1 MKEKPTVSER
11 TICSVSDATVLFD
24 DSKILEEMSVS
35 FPAKQCTVIMGATGS
50 GKSTLLK
57 LAAGLLIPDSGTT
70 ELIGVDP
77 ARASDR
83 EMEELRSKNGFV
95 FQDAAL
101 WQNLTLRQ
109 NLELPIRFHHPQM
122 SQEDVDQRLR
132 RLTSEV
138 QATRRLDLRPAQVS
152 VGEQKIISF
161 LRAIVN
167 GPDVLFLDEPT
178 SSIDNERVELML
190 RVLRRLKEQG
200 TTFIA
205 VTHDAHLVSQ
215 IADRIVILEEG
226 GVLAAGTL
234 GEVARSGD
242 PRIER
247 VLTDVLSET
256 ATYDGD
262 ILELLNPETNPFLT

>member
-1 MKEKPTVSER
+1 
-11 TICSVSDATVLFD
+11 VLFEGSRILD
-24 DSKILEEMSVS
+24 DVSVS
-35 FPAKQCTVIMGATGS
+35 FPRNECTVIMGATGS

-57 LAAGLLIPDSGTT
+57 LAAGLVVPDSGST
-70 ELIGVDP
+70 EILGVDP

-83 EMEELRSKNGFV
+83 EMEQLRAKNGFV

-109 NLELPIRFHHPQM
+109 NLELPIRFHHPEI
-122 SQEDVDQRLR
+122 SQQDVDHRLG
-132 RLTSEV
+132 RLTAEV

-167 GPDVLFLDEPT
+167 RPEVLFLDEPT
-178 SSIDNERVELML
+178 SSIDNERVALIL
-190 RVLRRLKEQG
+190 RVLKRLKEEG

-226 GVLAAGTL
+226 GVLATGTL
-234 GEVARSGD
+234 GEVARSGN

-262 ILELLNPETNPFLT
+262 ILELLDPETNPFLT